1 VEQAIGILREFGFPI
16 FVCMWF
22 MWRME
27 KKFDKSMEQQARLI
41 LAITILAQALDV
53 DLPESAMLPRTR
65 SRELKPA

>member
-1 VEQAIGILREFGFPI
+1 MEQAIALLREFGFPI

-41 LAITILAQALDV
+41 LAITILAQAMDV

-65 SRELKPA
+65 SRELKP